1 MVAANK
7 GVVTGAIIAGI
18 AGTDG
23 EGIQGG
29 DILITREAT
38 PDVRVVGLDA
48 SGQRRVTPNLLTVPS
63 GAAFDALLVAA
74 SDCTAALAGGAV
86 NTLVGEFAL
95 TYGPNGIPAPS
106 GTSVLVAYACSAPV
120 VVTLDAG
127 SSAGSELVGQAING
141 DAGLVWA
148 RVGVSGSV
156 RLLFTATTGDSLDVW
171 GQQSAGLGAV
181 GSMSA
186 FVP

>member
-7 GVVTGAIIAGI
+7 GVVSAAIIAGI

-23 EGIQGG
+23 EGIEGG
-29 DILITREAT
+29 DILVTRDAT
-38 PDVRVVGLDA
+38 PDVRLVGLDA
-48 SGQRRVTPNLLTVPS
+48 SGQRRVTPNLLLVPS

-74 SDCTAALAGGAV
+74 SDCVAALANGAV
-86 NTLVGEFAL
+86 NELVSEFAL
-95 TYGPNGIPAPS
+95 TYGPNGVSAPS
-106 GTSVLVAYACSAPV
+106 GTSVLVAYSCSAPV
-120 VVTLDAG
+120 AVTLDAG
-127 SSAGSELVGQAING
+127 SSAGSELVGQAVNG

-156 RLLFTATTGDSLDVW
+156 RLLFTATTGDTLDVW

-181 GSMSA
+181 GTVSA
-186 FVP
+186 VFP